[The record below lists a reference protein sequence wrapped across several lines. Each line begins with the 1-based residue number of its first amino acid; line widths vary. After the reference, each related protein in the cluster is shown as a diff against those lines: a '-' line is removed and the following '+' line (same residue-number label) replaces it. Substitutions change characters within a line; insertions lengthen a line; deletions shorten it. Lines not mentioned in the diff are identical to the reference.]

1 MSYHKLMM
9 ENQTLFSKKLF
20 EQLAK
25 YELTSG
31 QPKILEYLLEHNGA
45 VQRDI
50 ACACHIEPATV
61 TSLLFRMEKNNLVE
75 RRMKEGDRRFL
86 CAYLTENGKRAA
98 ENVIEEFQRIEN
110 MIFEGF
116 SKEEKEKFIYFL
128 EKVNKNLKEGREES
142 NNE

>member
-50 ACACHIEPATV
+50 AFACHIEPATV

-75 RRMKEGDRRFL
+75 RHMKEGDRRFL

-98 ENVIEEFQRIEN
+98 ENVIEEFQIIEN

-116 SKEEKEKFIYFL
+116 SKDEREKFIYFL
-128 EKVNKNLKEGREES
+128 EKVNNRLKIETEES

>member
-20 EQLAK
+20 DKLANNK
-25 YELTSG
+25 LTSG
-31 QPKILEYLLEHNGA
+31 QPKILEYLMEHDGA
-45 VQRDI
+45 VQKDI

-61 TSLLFRMEKNNLVE
+61 TSILFRMEKNNLIE

-86 CAYLTENGKRAA
+86 CTYLTSCGKRAA
-98 ENVIEEFQRIEN
+98 KNVIEVFERIEN
-110 MIFEGF
+110 IALGGF

-128 EKVNKNLKEGREES
+128 EKVNKNLKEGREET